1 MPNRSRKKVINR
13 DLQMMEIPLVYIYMC
28 FVQFTQQ
35 RKREQKK
42 KEECMLNKMHNA
54 RK

>member
-1 MPNRSRKKVINR
+1 MPNRSRKSDQQRFTDDGNTIG
-13 DLQMMEIPLVYIYMC
+13 IYIYVL
-28 FVQFTQQ
+28 FQFTQQ
-35 RKREQKK
+35 RKREQK